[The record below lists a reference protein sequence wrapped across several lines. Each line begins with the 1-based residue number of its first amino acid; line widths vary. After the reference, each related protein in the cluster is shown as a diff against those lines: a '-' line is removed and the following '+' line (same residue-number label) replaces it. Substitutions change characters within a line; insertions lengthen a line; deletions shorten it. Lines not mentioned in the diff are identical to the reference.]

1 MEQKKTRLQ
10 DLRST
15 NTNLSLKLFDLCYP
29 NKIDILHTN
38 TKNSEIMAINMLQ
51 LC

>member
-1 MEQKKTRLQ
+1 MEQKKNDYKIIVQLTL
-10 DLRST
+10 T
-15 NTNLSLKLFDLCYP
+15 KNLKLFDLCYP